1 MSTSTSTSSQP
12 ASAAKYTLNVV
23 PLSDALAEELSAW
36 RYEPPFDFYNWSTW
50 KVMQQLGIE
59 FGDAYIRQQ
68 QYAAVTDDNGALI
81 GFAQFFPILGVTRI
95 GLGLRPDLC
104 GQGQG
109 LGITLVQAIVKEAI
123 RRAPDDE
130 IDLEVHVWNTRAIRT
145 YERAGFIITDTYEK
159 PTAAGDVTVHCM
171 SYTHTSS

>member
-1 MSTSTSTSSQP
+1 MTSNTPNHPIP
-12 ASAAKYTLNVV
+12 AVKYTFNVV
-23 PLSDALAEELSAW
+23 PLSDALAEELSTW

-50 KVMQQLGIE
+50 EVMQQLGIE

-68 QYAAVTDDNGALI
+68 QYAAVTDGDGALI
-81 GFAQFFPILGVTRI
+81 GFAQFFPLLGVTRI

-109 LGITLVQAIVKEAI
+109 LGFFLVQAIVAEAI
-123 RRAPDDE
+123 RRAPEDE
-130 IDLEVHVWNTRAIRT
+130 IDLEVHVWNTHAIRT
-145 YERAGFIITDTYEK
+145 YERAGFVITDTYEK

-171 SYTHTSS
+171 CYTRTEAR